1 MAIRN
6 FEKLSIFFESG
17 YPTATESVTTRD
29 IEK

>member
-6 FEKLSIFFESG
+6 FEKLSIFFEPS
-17 YPTATESVTTRD
+17 YPTATGSVTARD